1 VSAPATAAP
10 AAPRRR
16 LVAAPDGLPAAFF
29 LAFLGTAGIFYVNIM
44 PAIVSGL
51 IDGLHFGAREA
62 GWAGAAN
69 VYGAACGALLAVWI
83 APRLNWRRLAA
94 ALLCLLILIDL
105 LSTGLRTP
113 VPLIAMRALHG
124 LVGGTLVGTSFMV
137 ISRTRI
143 PERTFGVLIFVQ
155 YGLGGLGLALLPHL
169 VIRVGPQVLFL
180 VIGGFSA
187 ITLLM
192 LPFLSCYPPRPRTAQ
207 APSAGGA
214 RAPRLLALAL
224 VAVFLFQAGNMALL
238 AYIIEL
244 GRAYGLATDRI
255 SLIVGSANCFGM
267 LGTLLVVW
275 LGVRHG
281 RLLPLGIVLA
291 SAIGGVALLHLSG
304 DTGWFIVANIV
315 TTIAWATCIPY
326 LFGMCATFDST
337 GRSATLSSFA
347 SKVGL
352 ASGPFAASL
361 IVGDGQWGLL
371 INLAVAT
378 LAASAVTAL
387 VPAAALDR
395 RART

>member
-1 VSAPATAAP
+1 MSAPASAVP

-16 LVAAPDGLPAAFF
+16 LVAAPDGLLAAFF

-62 GWAGAAN
+62 GWVGAAN

-94 ALLCLLILIDL
+94 VLLCLLILIDL

-113 VPLIAMRALHG
+113 LPLIAMRALHG

-192 LPFLSCYPPRPRTAQ
+192 LPFLSAYPPRPRTAQ
-207 APSAGGA
+207 APSAAGP

-378 LAASAVTAL
+378 LGASAVTAL

>member
-1 VSAPATAAP
+1 MSAPASAVP

-16 LVAAPDGLPAAFF
+16 LVAAPDGLVAAFF